1 MVSMVPLL
9 NNFMLTFLVCLQC
22 QGQTSDEI
30 EVDILVIWYFP
41 SHRFTLKTKLD
52 QDKCSGLFIIS
63 GYYRELK
70 KTKYLL
76 TQMIDINFMLPLSWI
91 AGFCLLRIDL
101 PGSSEKVDL

>member
-1 MVSMVPLL
+1 MVSMVPL
-9 NNFMLTFLVCLQC
+9 NNFMLTFLVCLQW

-63 GYYRELK
+63 GYYRDLR

-76 TQMIDINFMLPLSWI
+76 TQMTDINFMLPLSWI
-91 AGFCLLRIDL
+91 AGFCLLQIDL
-101 PGSSEKVDL
+101 PGS